1 MLNEREK
8 DTATNSTDPETAT
21 RPQTTPLTVFDD
33 EYLQQQEKIVAK
45 AERDDWLVDEQGR
58 QSFPASDP
66 PGNY

>member
-8 DTATNSTDPETAT
+8 DTTTSSTDPETAT

-45 AERDDWLVDEQGR
+45 SERDDWLVDEQGR